1 MAKKRSINRFQ
12 ARELEQK
19 VIPSIKLLSKYMHNT
34 TPEAPDKEFFG
45 YKVPSGTFKD
55 NHGIEWQLQVHAYR
69 AKKDFIKVNEIKPIV
84 RKGLTMFKVRL
95 FISALIEKINK
106 W

>member
-19 VIPSIKLLSKYMHNT
+19 IIPSIKLLSKYMHST
-34 TPEAPDKEFFG
+34 APDAPEKEFYG

-55 NHGIEWQLQVHAYR
+55 GHGVSWQVQVHAVKV
-69 AKKDFIKVNEIKPIV
+69 KKLFIKENEIKPII
-84 RKGLTMFKVRL
+84 RKGLTLFKIRV
-95 FISALIEKINK
+95 FASMLIEKINK